1 MSIPQQTRW
10 AALAVAGLT
19 AFSAPAW
26 ADKVLLATSMGDIVI
41 ELDAQK
47 APKSVANFEQ
57 YVKEGHYDGTVFHR
71 VIPNF
76 MIQGGGMTPDLREKP
91 THKPIPLESHNGL
104 TNVVGTVA
112 MARTG
117 DPNSATSQFF
127 INVKD
132 NPFLDQGDGYAVFG
146 HVVSGMDVV
155 EKIEAVRPPPRART
169 RTCPSCPSPSRKP
182 PWRNKHDQIRET
194 DHHQGRPAHRAR

>member
-26 ADKVLLATSMGDIVI
+26 ADKVHLVTSMGDIVI

-76 MIQGGGMTPDLREKP
+76 MIQGGGMLPSLEEKP
-91 THKPIPLESHNGL
+91 TRSPIALESHNGL
-104 TNVVGTVA
+104 ANVKGAVS
-112 MARTG
+112 MARTNQR
-117 DPNSATSQFF
+117 DSATAQFF
-127 INVKD
+127 INVQD

-155 EKIEAVRPPPRART
+155 DKIRNVPTTTKGMYQDVPRNPVIIKKATLEK
-169 RTCPSCPSPSRKP
+169 
-182 PWRNKHDQIRET
+182 
-194 DHHQGRPAHRAR
+194 

>member
-26 ADKVLLATSMGDIVI
+26 ADKVHLVTSMGDIVI

-76 MIQGGGMTPDLREKP
+76 MIQGGGMLPTLKEKP
-91 THKPIPLESHNGL
+91 TRKPIPLESHNGL
-104 TNVVGTVA
+104 ANVKGAVA

-117 DPNSATSQFF
+117 VRDSATAQFF
-127 INVKD
+127 INVQD

-155 EKIEAVRPPPRART
+155 EKIKQVETTTKGPYENVPQ
-169 RTCPSCPSPSRKP
+169 SPVIIK
-182 PWRNKHDQIRET
+182 KATLEK
-194 DHHQGRPAHRAR
+194 

>member
-26 ADKVLLATSMGDIVI
+26 ADKVHLVTSMGDIVI

-47 APKSVANFEQ
+47 APKSVANFER

-91 THKPIPLESHNGL
+91 ARKPIPLESHNGL

-112 MARTG
+112 MARTN
-117 DPNSATSQFF
+117 DPNSATAQFF

-132 NPFLDQGDGYAVFG
+132 NAFLDEGDGYAVFG

-155 EKIEAVRPPPRART
+155 EKV
-169 RTCPSCPSPSRKP
+169 K
-182 PWRNKHDQIRET
+182 QVET
-194 DHHQGRPAHRAR
+194 APKGPD

>member
-26 ADKVLLATSMGDIVI
+26 ADKVRLATSMGDIVI

-76 MIQGGGMTPDLREKP
+76 MIQGGGMLPNLREKP
-91 THKPIPLESHNGL
+91 THKPIPLEAGNGL
-104 TNVVGTVA
+104 NNVMGSVA

-117 DPNSATSQFF
+117 DPDSATAQFF
-127 INVKD
+127 INVQD
-132 NPFLDQGDGYAVFG
+132 NPFLDAANSPGGRGGYAVFG

-155 EKIEAVRPPPRART
+155 EKIKQV
-169 RTCPSCPSPSRKP
+169 
-182 PWRNKHDQIRET
+182 ET
-194 DHHQGRPAHRAR
+194 TTKGPYENVPVTPVLIKKATLEK